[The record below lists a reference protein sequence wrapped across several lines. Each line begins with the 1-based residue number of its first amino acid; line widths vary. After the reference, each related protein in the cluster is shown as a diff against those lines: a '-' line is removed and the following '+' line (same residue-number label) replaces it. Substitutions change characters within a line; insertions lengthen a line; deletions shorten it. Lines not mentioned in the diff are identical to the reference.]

1 MGKRRGLQLWI
12 TVHRRARQPTHPR
25 AARVV
30 RLSQPAPSRLAR
42 QPRQSIHRW
51 CLLLLLGLAGAAL
64 LWESTQA
71 AHIVALRWMSGY
83 KSADGVGCCSARD
96 CLLRPVAVLQLTED
110 QATVRIGDT
119 VVQLP
124 IRSVHATQDG
134 QTYWCCR
141 LNTDGHC
148 PSEPTRA
155 TTRCVF
161 YATGM

>member
-1 MGKRRGLQLWI
+1 MGKRQGLQFWT
-12 TVHRRARQPTHPR
+12 TVPHRERQSTHPGE
-25 AARVV
+25 ARVG
-30 RLSQPAPSRLAR
+30 RFAQPEPSRPAGR
-42 QPRQSIHRW
+42 QRQSLHRW
-51 CLLLLLGLAGAAL
+51 HLLLLLGLAGAAL

-96 CLLRPVAVLQLTED
+96 CLPWPVAVLQLTED

-134 QTYWCCR
+134 QTYWCC
-141 LNTDGHC
+141 
-148 PSEPTRA
+148 
-155 TTRCVF
+155 
-161 YATGM
+161 